1 MLVPFEFHLILICII
16 YKVDVFVFFDIIF
29 SFNIEDK
36 MDILTGILA
45 SFVMSACLFSAS
57 NAIKS
62 LIVNHIKWLKF
73 IGKMKAIDHNIL
85 DANKIVEDE
94 RNYSEYTSNISDN
107 VKNGIRILM
116 IDDQNIQTEVM
127 SQKPKAKKPRKKK
140 VVERMLDL

>member
-1 MLVPFEFHLILICII
+1 
-16 YKVDVFVFFDIIF
+16 
-29 SFNIEDK
+29 

-45 SFVMSACLFSAS
+45 SFAMSACLFSAS